1 MPPSILLIEDHRS
14 YREVVKLTLGSRFPT
29 AHVEVAE
36 DVTGALELLGHHDF
50 DVIVMDMT
58 LPDGSAI
65 DLIKSIREREST
77 PTAIVVISNHSSK
90 EMAPLLSS
98 YNVHGFIAK
107 EEGLKVLTQAIAA
120 ACPRLTT
127 ISENVSKST
136 DARH

>member
-1 MPPSILLIEDHRS
+1 MPPAILLIEDHRS
-14 YREVVKLTLGSRFPT
+14 YREVVKLTLESIFPV
-29 AHVEVAE
+29 AVVEVAE
-36 DVTGALELLGHHDF
+36 DVAGALEHLASQDF

-65 DLIKSIREREST
+65 DLIKRIREREST

-98 YNVHGFIAK
+98 YSVHGFIAK

-120 ACPRLTT
+120 ACPRL
-127 ISENVSKST
+127 SAVSVKVSKST